1 MTSIGI
7 FGASGFAREV
17 GDIALE
23 LGHDVVYIGRD
34 EAERA
39 AWTFPGDVIVEAEL
53 DDELDRRTGL
63 EFAIGIGDNHVREGV
78 ARRHAGR
85 RRFRTLIHPSA
96 TFGRD
101 QRERIE
107 ERSGVI
113 VCAGVR
119 FTNAIEVGDFCIFN
133 LNATVGHDVV
143 VEEFVNVAPGVAI
156 SGNVHLERGVMVG
169 TGAAINQGTPAAKLT
184 VGANTQIGSG
194 AVVTKDCDPDAV
206 YVGIPARRIR

>member
-1 MTSIGI
+1 VTTIGI

-34 EAERA
+34 AAEREG
-39 AWTFPGDVIVEAEL
+39 WTFPGEL
-53 DDELDRRTGL
+53 ILEDELDGQSDL
-63 EFAIGIGDNHVREGV
+63 EFAIGIGDNHVRETV
-78 ARRHAGR
+78 ARRYAGR
-85 RRFRTLIHPSA
+85 SSFPTLIHPSA

-107 ERSGVI
+107 ARSGVI

-156 SGNVHLERGVMVG
+156 SGNVHLGRGVMVG
-169 TGAAINQGTPAAKLT
+169 TGAAVNQGTPTAKLT

-206 YVGIPARRIR
+206 YVGVPARRIR

>member
-1 MTSIGI
+1 VTAIGI

-17 GDIALE
+17 ADVALE
-23 LGHDVVYIGRD
+23 LGHEIVYIGRD
-34 EAERA
+34 EADRD
-39 AWTFPGDVIVEAEL
+39 AWTFPGEVILEDDL
-53 DDELDRRTGL
+53 DGRQDL
-63 EFAIGIGDNHVREGV
+63 EFAIGIGDNHARESV
-78 ARRHAGR
+78 AGR
-85 RRFRTLIHPSA
+85 YAGRLRFPTLIHPSA
-96 TFGRD
+96 SFGRH
-101 QRERIE
+101 QRSRIA

-119 FTNAIEVGDFCIFN
+119 FTNAIDVGDFCIFN

-143 VEEFVNVAPGVAI
+143 VEDFVNVAPGVAI
-156 SGNVHLERGVMVG
+156 SGNVHLGRGVMVG
-169 TGAAINQGTPAAKLT
+169 TGAAINQGTPTVKLT